1 MFQRKFNSIFSYPE
15 DGDSSFTWNTGNNL
29 PNYIMSH
36 TGKAF
41 NILARRTAN
50 LTHFYNFIN
59 IVIKY
64 FSTFQSD
71 IILPSSVLL
80 ALILPKQNF
89 ILVSSIP
96 KYLPIQSH
104 YITTQ
109 WILIPNCRLS
119 CDNSRSM
126 VNLTRIMGKYFWKG
140 IVWKSFPLCRCIR
153 FVTEMIGTES
163 VWCVEDIH
171 TFL

>member
-1 MFQRKFNSIFSYPE
+1 METAASRETQVTTYQTTCCHIPE
-15 DGDSSFTWNTGNNL
+15 RR
-29 PNYIMSH
+29 
-36 TGKAF
+36 F
-41 NILARRTAN
+41 NILAMKTSN
-50 LTHFYNFIN
+50 LIHFSNFIN
-59 IVIKY
+59 IAIKY
-64 FSTFQSD
+64 FSTFQSN

-96 KYLPIQSH
+96 KYLSIQSH

-119 CDNSRSM
+119 CDNSKSM
-126 VNLTRIMGKYFWKG
+126 VNLTSVMGEYFWKG

-163 VWCVEDIH
+163 VWCVEDIY
-171 TFL
+171 TLL